1 MKRKILVTL
10 LAFCLIASLCVVGAA
25 AGSMEDCPGGSDC
38 THEAAIG
45 NVHYDT
51 LKEAFEHVEDGETIK
66 LLGDVTLTDYIDV
79 RESETD
85 QVEFTL
91 DLGTHKLSSP
101 GIVLRIFNSDV
112 TITNGTVET
121 TYSSTIAGSCTAA
134 IWCRKNTTLT
144 IAENATISAAGTTN
158 GEGNYGVGIWNDGNG
173 THVIIDGTIN
183 GGNGFTINGQLKD
196 TNADVSLEVNGRID
210 VEQCGLY
217 LAGYGKTVINDSA
230 SITGGKTGVEIR
242 AGELDV
248 NGGTITG
255 GDNYRISSN
264 SGGPSASGAGIAV
277 SQHGTK
283 LPISV
288 KITDGEISGAYAVA
302 EKAPETGAVT
312 DIIDVSITGGE
323 FKATV
328 ANNEAVSI
336 IDNENILDITGGT
349 FKKSDDTASNVSAY
363 FPENTAMEVDET
375 GKVVPSSA
383 AVAEVDGVPY
393 KTLQAAIDAAE
404 GGDTVT
410 LVANVNEYIAAG
422 TPLNVE
428 KDITIEG
435 RSKTISLT
443 LNNSALDSG
452 RDKIL
457 QVKGENAKLTLNNV
471 TLDINGFVNTANEN
485 RACGDAIDLYL
496 GGDLEANNSTIDID
510 NVAAAFVIQTA
521 GETIELNNTTVTAD
535 NVRGNGSQGGEWTVN
550 NSSISFTNCG
560 DHGFSVEVAEL
571 NNSTVSVN
579 GTGYCGVFGKDIVL
593 ENDSSITVTGSGH
606 KLPYDSQ
613 WSPDGE
619 SYKNAVE
626 IKRNGSLEVS
636 ADSEVLLSEN
646 KNSSGQSINNIF
658 VSAGSELI
666 NNGTINATV
675 NVPADSD
682 MNVVL
687 FMADGRQYDVQV
699 VNDGDSVRMPTLS
712 KSGYTFTGWRVNSS
726 NTIVKGGESY
736 PITANTTFTAV
747 WNMIMIPDT
756 YDIAVDQPAHGT
768 VDVSFSNASQGSVI
782 TVTAT
787 PDEGYELVY
796 ITVDGEPISGNSFV
810 MPDHAVEVSA
820 LFAEIGKE
828 VNFVDVSRADWFY
841 DYVQYVAQNGLME
854 GTTRT
859 AFEPNAS
866 MTRAMFW
873 TVLAR
878 IDGETIT
885 GDSWKTL
892 AQNWAVSS
900 GISDGTNADALITR
914 EQMVTMLYRYAG
926 SPVAGGMAI
935 SEFTDG
941 SSVSDYATDAVT
953 WALSEGILTGMGD
966 GILAPQ
972 GTATRAQAA
981 AMLMR
986 FVER

>member
-25 AGSMEDCPGGSDC
+25 ASTAPAGDAQTDNDVASITS
-38 THEAAIG
+38 
-45 NVHYDT
+45 
-51 LKEAFEHVEDGETIK
+51 GETTTYYTAEELKTAIASAQDGAVVTILK
-66 LLGDVTLTDYIDV
+66 DFKVSFDGVNRNACFNITNDIAINGNGYAITAAGTNNSSKYHVINTSNADVTISNLIIDGNNIAKHGIQIYGGTATLTDVESINNIGYGLVVNGSSVTASGLDTSNNDWGGVNVNARTSGNASFKMSSGNLGEQFSVVLDSEASTTNDVTL
-79 RESETD
+79 SG
-85 QVEFTL
+85 
-91 DLGTHKLSSP
+91 GTYNT
-101 GIVLRIFNSDV
+101 VLVNDPDEDGNNRS
-112 TITNGTVET
+112 
-121 TYSSTIAGSCTAA
+121 
-134 IWCRKNTTLT
+134 
-144 IAENATISAAGTTN
+144 AGTDN
-158 GEGNYGVGIWNDGNG
+158 
-173 THVIIDGTIN
+173 
-183 GGNGFTINGQLKD
+183 L
-196 TNADVSLEVNGRID
+196 
-210 VEQCGLY
+210 
-217 LAGYGKTVINDSA
+217 
-230 SITGGKTGVEIR
+230 
-242 AGELDV
+242 
-248 NGGTITG
+248 TITG
-255 GDNYRISSN
+255 GTYQNVTVYGAETN
-264 SGGPSASGAGIAV
+264 SGDTAYITGATV
-277 SQHGTK
+277 GTVTN
-283 LPISV
+283 P
-288 KITDGEISGAYAVA
+288 TDGNG
-302 EKAPETGAVT
+302 
-312 DIIDVSITGGE
+312 DVSVINANVTSVIGTAVVINSGIEDVVPANIVAINGG
-323 FKATV
+323 KQYTDLQTAI
-328 ANNEAVSI
+328 NEA
-336 IDNENILDITGGT
+336 
-349 FKKSDDTASNVSAY
+349 TA
-363 FPENTAMEVDET
+363 
-375 GKVVPSSA
+375 
-383 AVAEVDGVPY
+383 
-393 KTLQAAIDAAE
+393 
-404 GGDTVT
+404 GDTVT
-410 LVANVNEYIAAG
+410 LVDDVPEEITAG
-422 TPLNVE
+422 TPLKVD

-435 RSKTISLT
+435 NGKTISLT
-443 LNNSALDSG
+443 LMSTTHSSG

-457 QVKGENAKLTLNNV
+457 QVQGEYAKLTLNNAKLV
-471 TLDINGFVNTANEN
+471 IKGYVDPANDD
-485 RACGDAIDLYL
+485 RVCGDAIDLYL

-510 NVAAAFVIQTA
+510 GVAAAFVIQTE
-521 GETIELNNTTVTAD
+521 GETIVLNNTTVTAD

-550 NSSISFTNCG
+550 NSRISFTNCG
-560 DHGFSVEVAEL
+560 SHGLSVETADVTNSTITVDGAGLCAVYGKELNFGANTTVNVTNSGPETPTKNWNKTETYYGAVQIKELPGCSLTVESSAIINVSGTNNTVYLPDGAEL
-571 NNSTVSVN
+571 V
-579 GTGYCGVFGKDIVL
+579 
-593 ENDSSITVTGSGH
+593 
-606 KLPYDSQ
+606 
-613 WSPDGE
+613 
-619 SYKNAVE
+619 
-626 IKRNGSLEVS
+626 
-636 ADSEVLLSEN
+636 
-646 KNSSGQSINNIF
+646 
-658 VSAGSELI
+658 

-712 KSGYTFTGWRVNSS
+712 KSGYTFTGWRVNDS
-726 NTIVKGGESY
+726 NTIVRGGESY
-736 PITANTTFTAV
+736 PITADTTFTAV
-747 WNMIMIPDT
+747 WNMIMVPDT
-756 YDIAVDQPAHGT
+756 YDIAVDQPANGA
-768 VDVSFSNASQGSVI
+768 VDVSLSNASQGSVI

-885 GDSWKTL
+885 GDAWKTL
-892 AQNWAVSS
+892 AQTWAVES

-986 FVER
+986 FVEA